1 MGSVYQVITKDG
13 QKKILAYGKEFP
25 YTNPLNIE
33 LYLYRINYHGEGW
46 KHMRNAAFLLWP
58 EKKYTWHKWSERR
71 FQAHCAGYNTITLA
85 GGASTGKAV
94 TLNTKI
100 KTPYGWVRMR
110 NIKEGDII
118 SDPHGGTQ
126 QVTAVHPIKELPYY
140 KITFND
146 GSSIQCCE
154 DHLWNIQTQHNR
166 ATNKY
171 QIVNTKTLFDLIIHY
186 GKNKLSIPRTKAIW
200 QPEQTLPLDP
210 YILGLFIGDG
220 YISKYEDR
228 MNIGLAKSP
237 IKDFLLSKGCTATWR
252 KQDNTWSIPIK
263 QYKQSLINLGYL
275 NIKSN
280 KKFIPKQYLQG
291 SIKQRAALL
300 AGLLDTDGYLAVDCL
315 YEYTTK
321 STRLAIQIVH
331 LARSLGYKVTLRKK
345 LSTRYDKSYGM
356 INRILISDCS
366 NGEPLPTLRLHPRQ
380 PKTRA
385 YQLITSIEPIGIKK
399 GRCITVSNQDGLY
412 VTKDYIVTHNSHDA
426 AMIAL
431 LFWLANPT
439 QRIVLVASTSLSDLQ
454 NRIWGY
460 IQKFY
465 TMEHN
470 KDIILPGKLYSSNNA
485 PKILCNKQDPIHGV
499 FAVPLKPGKDS
510 KPSAN
515 LIGRHAKEGF
525 MAIIDE
531 GTDVNP
537 GFMDARANWESGVTT
552 YQLMVIGNSNSK
564 FDPHGLLS
572 KPKGGWHTVNPDFDS
587 EWETKN
593 GICLYFDCYASPALP
608 DNGESPE
615 KIKRIRKFLFNED
628 TIEAKKI
635 QYGENTPSF
644 WRYVRGFW
652 PKDDV
657 SNTVL
662 TVTMC
667 DKFKVEERVAWEGVG
682 KIIRVAGLDPSFTGS
697 GDDCV
702 FRWAEFGI
710 SDTGVET
717 VDFGGKERIIYI
729 KIDDTSSEPAEYQ
742 ILRQVKKLCGELG
755 IEPRNLAV
763 DTWGAGS
770 GLGSIL
776 REEWST
782 QIHQVVSS
790 GAPTDLLV
798 ANGREEIASQVYD
811 RRVTELWFSVREL
824 VLGGQIKGLDTI
836 SEEQFCTRTYESLRG
851 KYKLEA
857 KPEYKMRLGKV
868 DNHYKSPDEAD
879 AVAFIIDL
887 LRQRYGL
894 KAVVGEENKKT
905 KEQRVL
911 EELQKEFDFERKL
924 QTGQRVTTEREVII
938 HPQGHNVNYKDIYS
952 DFKESDLW

>member
-25 YTNPLNIE
+25 YTSPLNIE

-46 KHMRNAAFLLWP
+46 KHLRNATFLLWP
-58 EKKYTWHKWSERR
+58 EHRYTWHKWSERR
-71 FQAHCAGYNTITLA
+71 YQAHCSGYNTITLA
-85 GGASTGKAV
+85 GGAATGK
-94 TLNTKI
+94 
-100 KTPYGWVRMR
+100 
-110 NIKEGDII
+110 
-118 SDPHGGTQ
+118 S
-126 QVTAVHPIKELPYY
+126 
-140 KITFND
+140 F
-146 GSSIQCCE
+146 
-154 DHLWNIQTQHNR
+154 
-166 ATNKY
+166 
-171 QIVNTKTLFDLIIHY
+171 
-186 GKNKLSIPRTKAIW
+186 
-200 QPEQTLPLDP
+200 
-210 YILGLFIGDG
+210 
-220 YISKYEDR
+220 
-228 MNIGLAKSP
+228 
-237 IKDFLLSKGCTATWR
+237 
-252 KQDNTWSIPIK
+252 
-263 QYKQSLINLGYL
+263 
-275 NIKSN
+275 
-280 KKFIPKQYLQG
+280 
-291 SIKQRAALL
+291 
-300 AGLLDTDGYLAVDCL
+300 
-315 YEYTTK
+315 
-321 STRLAIQIVH
+321 
-331 LARSLGYKVTLRKK
+331 
-345 LSTRYDKSYGM
+345 
-356 INRILISDCS
+356 
-366 NGEPLPTLRLHPRQ
+366 
-380 PKTRA
+380 
-385 YQLITSIEPIGIKK
+385 
-399 GRCITVSNQDGLY
+399 
-412 VTKDYIVTHNSHDA
+412 DA
-426 AMIAL
+426 ARIAI

-439 QRIVLVASTSLSDLQ
+439 QRTVLVASTSLSDLQ

-470 KDIILPGKLYSSNNA
+470 PEIQLPGRLYTSQNN
-485 PKILCNKQDPIHGV
+485 PKILYDKRDTVNGI

-510 KPSAN
+510 KTSAN
-515 LIGRHAKEGF
+515 LIGRHPKEGF

-662 TVTMC
+662 SVTMC
-667 DKFKVEERVAWEGVG
+667 DKFKVEERAVWEGVG

-717 VDFGGKERIIYI
+717 IDFGGKERIIYI

-836 SEEQFCTRTYESLRG
+836 AEEQFCTRTYESLRG

-887 LRQRYGL
+887 LRQKYGL
-894 KAVVGEENKKT
+894 KAVVGEENKKS

-911 EELQKEFDFERKL
+911 EELQKEFDFERKA
-924 QTGQRVTTEREVII
+924 QEGRNYRENNREVII
-938 HPQGHNVNYKDIYS
+938 HQNGSNVNYKDIYS